1 MNKVNSWVK
10 EFKALV
16 TGDSASATAEKVK
29 RSADSAL
36 KVQLS
41 SNEGKLISFEDG
53 VDDAKENLR
62 KARLNY
68 GKTMSSES
76 ERDAYVSNLLV
87 ARNNV
92 TKAEKALK
100 DHKELL
106 AFFKDE
112 LTNLDKTE
120 TEVIEK

>member
-1 MNKVNSWVK
+1 MNKVNSWIK

-16 TGDSASATAEKVK
+16 TGDSATATGEKVK

-41 SNEGKLISFEDG
+41 SNEGRLISLEDSLE
-53 VDDAKENLR
+53 DAKENLR

-68 GKTMSSES
+68 GKTMSSDN
-76 ERDAYVSNLLV
+76 ERDSYVSNLLD
-87 ARNNV
+87 ARNKV

-100 DHKELL
+100 DHKDLL
-106 AFFKDE
+106 SFFKDE
-112 LTNLDKTE
+112 LANLDKTE
-120 TEVIEK
+120 VEVVEK